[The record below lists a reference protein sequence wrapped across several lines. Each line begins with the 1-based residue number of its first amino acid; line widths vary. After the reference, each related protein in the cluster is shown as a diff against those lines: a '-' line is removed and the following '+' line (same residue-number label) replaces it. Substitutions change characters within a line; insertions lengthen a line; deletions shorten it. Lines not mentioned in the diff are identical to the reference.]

1 MTRELSRFYHTDE
14 RITTLLAKL
23 TNQMCLRCVAYVEAP
38 AKLWEQPI
46 TELLARLAHA
56 IAVEGAYRTEYGRI
70 VREISEKCL
79 EAARRSPVG
88 GANSDTA
95 AVRPLRLDE
104 RLIFG
109 KLELLTNRMEKVS
122 HLFETVHQFGQLIA
136 SDCL

>member
-1 MTRELSRFYHTDE
+1 MTRELSGFYHTDE

-79 EAARRSPVG
+79 DCLSFQLMTSLIRYARSVRNVSRPLAARR
-88 GANSDTA
+88 
-95 AVRPLRLDE
+95 
-104 RLIFG
+104 
-109 KLELLTNRMEKVS
+109 
-122 HLFETVHQFGQLIA
+122 
-136 SDCL
+136 